1 MKAIMTLAMALLCGS
16 ASAQYPMARP
26 PFFNNWQYQ
35 QQLQWER
42 DMQMRQQLAWERA
55 NPERSSVIEFAEQAT
70 RVRANK
76 AIERYY
82 NNLNEQMENE
92 RRRPD
97 ETMFR
102 NPFLH
107 NPFFDR

>member
-1 MKAIMTLAMALLCGS
+1 MKVITTLAMALLCGS
-16 ASAQYPMARP
+16 ASAQYPMARV
-26 PFFNNWQYQ
+26 PFFNNWQYH

-55 NPERSSVIEFAEQAT
+55 HPERSPVLEFAEQAT

-82 NNLNEQMENE
+82 NNLNEQMEND
-92 RRRPD
+92 RHRAD
-97 ETMFR
+97 EPMFR
-102 NPFLH
+102 NPYLD
-107 NPFFDR
+107 NPYFDR